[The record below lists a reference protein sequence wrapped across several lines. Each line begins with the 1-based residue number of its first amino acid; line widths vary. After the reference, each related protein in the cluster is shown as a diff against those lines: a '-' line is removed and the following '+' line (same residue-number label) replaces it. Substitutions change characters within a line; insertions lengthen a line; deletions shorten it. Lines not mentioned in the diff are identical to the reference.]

1 MPRER
6 LFTRMIIDLLL
17 TALLVFLNGFFV
29 AAEFAIVKVRTSQ
42 VELKAGKGSYLG
54 KISKQIVDRLDS
66 YLSACQL
73 GITMASLALG
83 WIGERVVASM
93 ILRIFS
99 DLGHPLDPA
108 MANQVGWPA
117 AFALITVLHI
127 VFGEQVPKIFA
138 IRHSLATTLVISL
151 PLRIFY
157 FLLRPFIW
165 FLNAFSN
172 LVLRIIGIEPK
183 KGEDIHTEE
192 ELRMILTESEE
203 GGAIRPSEN
212 ELIQNVF
219 EFDDRVVKQIL
230 IPRTKVSA
238 IDVLSTKQEIIQRV
252 IDEGYSRMPVYED
265 SLDNIV
271 GIIFTKDLIKVLH
284 ENNFKSINDILRP
297 AYFVPL
303 NKRINEL
310 LKEFQTQHIQ
320 MAIATNEFGG
330 TAGIVT
336 MEDIIEELVGEI
348 QDEYDDEKPAVEKKS
363 ETEFIVNASANVS
376 DVNDVLPIEL
386 PESANY
392 DTVSGLLNYIYGRI
406 PAVNEKRVFGG
417 YEFTIIKRFKHS
429 VDTVKM
435 VVVDSGSVDEE
446 D

>member
-1 MPRER
+1 
-6 LFTRMIIDLLL
+6 MIIDLLL

-42 VELKAGKGSYLG
+42 VELRAGKGSYLG
-54 KISKQIVDRLDS
+54 KISKKIVDKLDS

-83 WIGERVVASM
+83 WIGESVVARM
-93 ILRIFS
+93 IITIFDRI
-99 DLGHPLDPA
+99 GQPLNPSTA
-108 MANQVGWPA
+108 HSVALPS
-117 AFALITVLHI
+117 AFILITVLHI

-138 IRHSLATTLVISL
+138 IRHSLATTLVISF
-151 PLRIFY
+151 PLRLFY

-172 LVLRIIGIEPK
+172 LILRLIGIEPR

-238 IDVLSTKQEIIQRV
+238 IDVHSTKQEIIQRV
-252 IDEGYSRMPVYED
+252 IEEGYSRMPVYEE

-348 QDEYDDEKPAVEKKS
+348 QDEYDDEKPAVDKKS
-363 ETEFIVNASANVS
+363 EIEFIVNAMANVS
-376 DVNDVLPIEL
+376 DVNDVLPIAL
-386 PESANY
+386 PESPNY

-406 PAVNEKRVFGG
+406 PAVNEKKIYGG

-435 VVVDSGSVDEE
+435 VVVDTGSVSDES
-446 D
+446 